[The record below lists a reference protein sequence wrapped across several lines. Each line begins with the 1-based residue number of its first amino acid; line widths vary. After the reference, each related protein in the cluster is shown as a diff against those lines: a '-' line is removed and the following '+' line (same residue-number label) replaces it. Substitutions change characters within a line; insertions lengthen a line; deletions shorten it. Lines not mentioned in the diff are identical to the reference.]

1 MYNLVKEFVKFGISS
16 EIFTDTLNSLIEN
29 ESVIVNTF
37 RNENG
42 ELINGKSKQLRYW
55 TNFLELKIPGY
66 ENLKGTLM
74 QIWKSPYMIVFISK
88 QYPESFAFLI
98 LRILELF
105 TRKACKFLKK

>member
-16 EIFTDTLNSLIEN
+16 EVFTDTLNSLIEN

-42 ELINGKSKQLRYW
+42 ELINGKSKTAEVLNEFSRIK
-55 TNFLELKIPGY
+55 NSGY

-74 QIWKSPYMIVFISK
+74 QI
-88 QYPESFAFLI
+88 
-98 LRILELF
+98 
-105 TRKACKFLKK
+105 

>member
-42 ELINGKSKQLRYW
+42 ELINAKSKTAEVL
-55 TNFLELKIPGY
+55 NEF
-66 ENLKGTLM
+66 
-74 QIWKSPYMIVFISK
+74 S
-88 QYPESFAFLI
+88 
-98 LRILELF
+98 RI
-105 TRKACKFLKK
+105 KNSGV